1 MNATPDRPDPDDDR
15 LADALRASRVMHDA
29 PEALI
34 ERAIGL
40 WRPRAAV
47 VVDTRTAVPPS
58 LLQRLVATLR
68 FDSAGAAPLAFG
80 LRSAGGPGEVRQLLF
95 SLEGRDI
102 DLRIAPAGEPGRFRI
117 SGQVLGPDATGTVA
131 FDCAGV
137 QGETAWN
144 ELAEFGFDAVPAGD
158 CRLVLRTDAW
168 QAELPVI
175 TLPPAR

>member
-1 MNATPDRPDPDDDR
+1 MNATPDRPDPDDER

-34 ERAIGL
+34 ERAVGL
-40 WRPRAAV
+40 WQPRAV
-47 VVDTRTAVPPS
+47 VATAAPPS
-58 LLQRLVATLR
+58 LLQRLVATLQ

-80 LRSAGGPGEVRQLLF
+80 LRSASGAGEVRQLLF

-102 DLRIAPAGEPGRFRI
+102 DLRIAPAGEPGRFRL
-117 SGQVLGPDATGTVA
+117 SGQVLGPDAAGVVA
-131 FDCAGV
+131 FDCGGL
-137 QGETAWN
+137 QGEAAWN

-175 TLPPAR
+175 SLPPAR